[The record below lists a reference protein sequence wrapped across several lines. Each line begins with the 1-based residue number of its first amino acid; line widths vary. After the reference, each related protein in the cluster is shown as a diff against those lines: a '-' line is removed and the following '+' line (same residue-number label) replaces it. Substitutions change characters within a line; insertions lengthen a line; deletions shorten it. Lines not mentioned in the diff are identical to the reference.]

1 MLGTAAWA
9 KHFMSLGRY
18 IKVARQQRGLSQW
31 ELSRLSGLGR
41 SHISRLELDAYD
53 HPSAETFLAL
63 SRSLKVHPNDLY
75 QAAGYINSMNDK
87 VRRSPTL
94 TPEEALA
101 KLEMMSPPLPDSISR
116 KAPPLEDRFSQ
127 LKSLLVRGFHLEPDI
142 REGDII
148 FVDPGKSP
156 APDQIVLYYHN
167 EKIMLAL
174 YNGQIADGHVY
185 GVVVGISRKLV

>member
-1 MLGTAAWA
+1 
-9 KHFMSLGRY
+9 MSLGKY

-41 SHISRLELDAYD
+41 SHISRLELDAFE

-63 SRSLKVHPNDLY
+63 SRALKVHPNDLY

-87 VRRSPTL
+87 IKRSPTL

-101 KLEMMSPPLPDSISR
+101 KLEMMSPPLPDAISR
-116 KAPPLEDRFSQ
+116 KVQQREGGSRQ
-127 LKSLLVRGFHLEPDI
+127 MKSLLVRGFHLEPDI

-167 EKIMLAL
+167 EKIKLAQ
-174 YNGQIADGHVY
+174 YDSQMVDGHVY
-185 GVVVGISRKLV
+185 GVVVGISRKLA